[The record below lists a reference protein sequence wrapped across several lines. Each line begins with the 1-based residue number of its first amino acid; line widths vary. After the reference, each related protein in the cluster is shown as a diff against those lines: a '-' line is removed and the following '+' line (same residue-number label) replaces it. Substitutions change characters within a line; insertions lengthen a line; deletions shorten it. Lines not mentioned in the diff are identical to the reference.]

1 MVGVIVR
8 QGSGSARQAKGM
20 ELLRS
25 RTTVGRGGGDLR
37 EVEVE
42 DTPRVRDTM
51 QEGGTHTTD
60 HVVGG
65 SSPLIRSHPC

>member
-1 MVGVIVR
+1 MVGVTVR
-8 QGSGSARQAKGM
+8 QGSGSARQAK
-20 ELLRS
+20 
-25 RTTVGRGGGDLR
+25 
-37 EVEVE
+37 VEVE
-42 DTPRVRDTM
+42 DTPRVHDTM